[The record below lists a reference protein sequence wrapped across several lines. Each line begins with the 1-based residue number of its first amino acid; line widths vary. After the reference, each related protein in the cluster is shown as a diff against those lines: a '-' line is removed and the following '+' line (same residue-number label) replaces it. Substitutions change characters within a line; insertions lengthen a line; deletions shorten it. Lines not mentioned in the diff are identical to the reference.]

1 MAELV
6 SGYAPRLVIS
16 RNPLVNSNGSIHIL
30 CSVLSDDSKFLPQ
43 VSITCHNTHV
53 TVIIANAMLPPRRAF
68 VPSPGIIF
76 NPLRNLPAK
85 LSRYDC

>member
-1 MAELV
+1 MGEIL

-30 CSVLSDDSKFLPQ
+30 CSVPTDDSKFLPQ
-43 VSITCHNTHV
+43 VSVICHNAHV
-53 TVIIANAMLPPRRAF
+53 TVIMANAILPPRRAL